1 VKQLVE
7 ISTNE
12 ASTND
17 QTNRKQLPDSRR
29 ITMALPANVTTGTWT
44 LDPSHSEIG
53 FTVRHAGISKVRGQ
67 FTDAAATLD
76 LAENVTDSKVNAS
89 IKTASFDSGD
99 ANRDGHVRG
108 EDFFDVKTFPEISF
122 VSNTIV
128 PKGDAYELQGDLT
141 IKGITRPVALETE
154 FNGVAVDPFGNT
166 RAGLSAETTISR
178 KDFGLTW
185 NAVLEAGGVLVSDK
199 VAINLE
205 LAFIAPAA

>member
-1 VKQLVE
+1 
-7 ISTNE
+7 
-12 ASTND
+12 
-17 QTNRKQLPDSRR
+17 
-29 ITMALPANVTTGTWT
+29 MALPADVTTGTWT
-44 LDPSHSEIG
+44 LDNSHSEIG

-67 FTDAAATLD
+67 FKEAEATLD
-76 LAENVTDSKVNAS
+76 LAENVADSKVNAT

-108 EDFFDVKTFPEISF
+108 EDFFDVEKFPEISF
-122 VSNTIV
+122 VSNAIV

-141 IKGITRPVALETE
+141 IKGVTRPVALETE
-154 FNGVAVDPFGNT
+154 LNGVAVDPFGNT
-166 RAGLSAETTISR
+166 RAGLTAETTISR

>member
-1 VKQLVE
+1 
-7 ISTNE
+7 
-12 ASTND
+12 
-17 QTNRKQLPDSRR
+17 
-29 ITMALPANVTTGTWT
+29 MALPANLTTGTWT
-44 LDPSHSEIG
+44 LDASHSEIG

-67 FTDAAATLD
+67 FKEADATLA
-76 LAENVTDSKVNAS
+76 LAENVEDSKVNAT

-108 EDFFDVKTFPEISF
+108 EDFFDVEKFPEISF
-122 VSNTIV
+122 VSNAIV

-141 IKGITRPVALETE
+141 IKGVTRPVALETE
-154 FNGVAVDPFGNT
+154 LNGVAVDPFGNT
-166 RAGLSAETTISR
+166 RAGLTAETTISR

-185 NAVLEAGGVLVSDK
+185 NAVLETGGVLVSDK

>member
-1 VKQLVE
+1 
-7 ISTNE
+7 
-12 ASTND
+12 
-17 QTNRKQLPDSRR
+17 
-29 ITMALPANVTTGTWT
+29 MALPANITTGTWT
-44 LDPSHSEIG
+44 LDTSHSEIA

-67 FTDAAATLD
+67 FKDAVATLD
-76 LAENVTDSKVNAS
+76 LAENVADSKINAT

-99 ANRDGHVRG
+99 VNRDGHVRG
-108 EDFFDVKTFPEISF
+108 EDFFDVEQFPEISF
-122 VSNTIV
+122 VSNGIV
-128 PKGDAYELQGDLT
+128 ANGDSYELQGDLT
-141 IKGITRPVALETE
+141 IKGVTRAVALETE

-166 RAGLSAETTISR
+166 RAGVSAATTISR